1 MEIVKQLHSLA
12 VPVVYTVGYH
22 TSVLV
27 SAKYVNSFTIILP
40 QTRREES
47 PSISKC
53 FPRRWLDIKGNR
65 ITEVWEAAL
74 RSVVGLVHLRPGI
87 SHVRL
92 KSSIAVRWF

>member
-1 MEIVKQLHSLA
+1 MEIVKQLHSL
-12 VPVVYTVGYH
+12 PIPLVYPVGYH

-27 SAKYVNSFTIILP
+27 SAKHVSSFTIILP
-40 QTRREES
+40 QTRREEP
-47 PSISKC
+47 PSISRC
-53 FPRRWLDIKGNR
+53 FPRRWFDIKGNR

-92 KSSIAVRWF
+92 KSSITVRWF